1 MHYIFSSSYTRSLY
15 LMSVNGTLFYTIIMF
30 ANDMELYNSTP
41 RSTTDSLRFCSM
53 QNCVSDVKRWTIHNR
68 LQLNEDRTEALP
80 CDPSKSSDLPDV
92 LNTDQSHIPFCNRRS
107 SEIQGTALGKC
118 LQAWPVHIG
127 PGLRV

>member
-53 QNCVSDVKRWTIHNR
+53 QNCVSDVQKWTMLNK
-68 LQLNEDRTEALP
+68 LQLNED
-80 CDPSKSSDLPDV
+80 KK
-92 LNTDQSHIPFCNRRS
+92 H
-107 SEIQGTALGKC
+107 
-118 LQAWPVHIG
+118 
-127 PGLRV
+127 